1 MLAEKKKDRWKLEEG
16 GICWNLD
23 TEKELPHDDHLE
35 MSGKYVS
42 QYVKYKVDRE
52 KKVQVELILVWPWLR
67 MLPNDTHASMKT
79 MQEEEMANPVWRVN
93 GEVLPLKGTKIA
105 FDGCLHIW
113 ESDGTLL
120 KTERSFFPSMEQK
133 AACIRLKAVNISNRE
148 LWAVPILAPCKG
160 TKRGARGIY
169 VYDSILSPKE
179 EVCLKPGEAFVWYGI
194 FAAAPILD
202 EIVWP
207 NGEELLLERREFLAS
222 MKETIALETP
232 DPVLNQMFFFGKIRS
247 MESIFWTRA
256 GLLHSPGGLHY
267 YAAVWANDQA
277 EYANPFFAYTGLK
290 NPTESVINCLGL
302 FKRFMGPA
310 FESIPSSIIAEGE
323 SIWEGKKDRGDAAMY
338 AYGTARF
345 LLTMGD
351 KKLAEEY
358 FPAVS
363 WCLEYCRRKLL
374 PEGVIASDSD
384 ELEGRFPHGIANL
397 STSCLLYDA
406 LKSASC
412 LARELGEEEKAKEYE
427 SWRSSLEKSIEEYF
441 GSVIDEHETYRY
453 CKENHAL
460 RSWIC
465 IPLTVGIF
473 RRKEG
478 TIQALFSK
486 KLWTENGLLT
496 MEGDHTFWDRSTVYA
511 LRGVFAADEADRG
524 IEYLKE
530 YSGKRLLGEHV
541 PYPVE
546 AWPEGDQRHLSAESA
561 LYCRIYLE
569 GLLGLRPE
577 GFGTFAC
584 HPSIPGDW
592 NGIKVKNLTIGGEK
606 LSIEIQ
612 RKDVQQYSGYQI
624 TVIGN
629 KRQELYCK
637 KGEEV
642 LVQL

>member
-1 MLAEKKKDRWKLEEG
+1 MLTEKKKDRWKLEEG
-16 GICWNLD
+16 GISWNLG
-23 TEKELPHDDHLE
+23 TEKELPHEDHLE
-35 MSGKYVS
+35 MSGKFVS
-42 QYVKYKVDRE
+42 QYVKYNVDSE
-52 KKVQVELILVWPWLR
+52 KTVQVGQILVWPWLR

-79 MQEEEMANPVWRVN
+79 MQEKEMVNPTWRVN
-93 GEVLPLKGTKIA
+93 GEVLPLKGTRIA
-105 FDGCLHIW
+105 FDGCLHIL

-120 KTERSFFPSMEQK
+120 RTERSFFPSMEQK
-133 AACIRLKAVNISNRE
+133 AACIRLQATNISEEE
-148 LWAVPILAPCKG
+148 LSVVPALKACRG
-160 TKRGARGIY
+160 TQRGARGIY
-169 VYDSILSPKE
+169 VYDSRLQPEE
-179 EVCLKPGEAFVWYGI
+179 EVCLQPGETFVWYGL

-202 EIVWP
+202 GIVWP
-207 NGEELLLERREFLAS
+207 DGEELSDERRGFLAS

-232 DPVLNQMFFFGKIRS
+232 DPVLNQMFLFAKIRS

-277 EYANPFFAYTGLK
+277 EYANPFFAYTGLE
-290 NPTESVINCLGL
+290 NPTESVINCLRL
-302 FKRFMGPA
+302 FKRFMGPG
-310 FESIPSSIIAEGE
+310 FEAIPSSVIAEGE

-351 KKLAEEY
+351 KRLAEEY
-358 FPAVS
+358 FPAVA
-363 WCLEYCRRKLL
+363 WCLEYCRRRLL
-374 PEGVIASDSD
+374 PEGVVASDSD

-412 LARELGEEEKAKEYE
+412 LARELQEEEKAEEYDR
-427 SWRSSLEKSIEEYF
+427 WREELEKSVEEYF
-441 GSVIDEHETYRY
+441 GFQNGDYETYRY
-453 CKENHAL
+453 CRENSAL

-465 IPLTVGIF
+465 IPLTVGLF

-478 TIQALFSK
+478 TIEALFSER
-486 KLWTENGLLT
+486 LWTENGLLT

-511 LRGVFAADEADRG
+511 LRGVFAADKADRG
-524 IEYLKE
+524 IGYLKE
-530 YSGKRLLGEHV
+530 YSAKRLLGEHV

-577 GFGTFAC
+577 GFGAFTC
-584 HPSIPGDW
+584 YPSLPEDW
-592 NGIKVKNLTIGGEK
+592 NGITVKNLTVGGEK
-606 LSIEIQ
+606 LSVEIV
-612 RKDVQQYSGYQI
+612 RKDARYRI
-624 TVIGN
+624 TVTGRR
-629 KRQELYCK
+629 KQEFYCK
-637 KGEEV
+637 EGEEI
-642 LVQL
+642 LVRL